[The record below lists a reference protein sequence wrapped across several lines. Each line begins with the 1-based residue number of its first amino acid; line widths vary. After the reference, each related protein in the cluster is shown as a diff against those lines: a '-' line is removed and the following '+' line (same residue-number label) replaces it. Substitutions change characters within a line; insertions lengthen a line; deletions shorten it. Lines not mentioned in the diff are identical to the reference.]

1 MLKRKPIVRHVKDIE
16 RVRRSMATVSWNE
29 NDLFYVCSMIEFV
42 ARKTCNKRKDI
53 VAKMSDKAL
62 GYQLKV
68 AGVNHCLS
76 FE

>member
-1 MLKRKPIVRHVKDIE
+1 MLNRKPRVRHGQDIE